1 MPTALTLPPLSL
13 YVHIPW
19 CVRKCPYCDFNS
31 HAAPQEL
38 PIDAYL
44 ACLKQDLLADLDLV
58 QGRKIHSVF
67 FGGGTPSLF
76 PGVAIGDLLAF
87 VADKIGFETGAEI
100 TLEANPGTAE
110 RGNFTSLR
118 MEGVNRLSL
127 GVQSFNDDHLQRLG
141 RIHGRDEALN
151 AFQLARDAGF
161 NNINIDLMHGLP
173 EQTPEQGLS
182 DLQQAISLGPEHI
195 SWYQL
200 TIEPNT
206 HFYSHTPILPLEDT
220 LESIQEQGHATL
232 EAAGYNRYET
242 SAYAKQTKRSAH
254 NINYWQF
261 GDYLAIGAGAHG
273 KNTTITP
280 AGLQV
285 SRNQKTRLPKDY
297 LAASANNTGSNP
309 FCTKQTAIAPEQLPL
324 EFMMNAL
331 RLMDGVSASTYF
343 ARTGQPL
350 NTLAATLADLR
361 KQGLMVD
368 NDDILTN
375 TEVGHRYLNSVLER
389 FL

>member
-1 MPTALTLPPLSL
+1 MPTPTALPPLSL

-31 HAAPQEL
+31 HAAPSEL
-38 PIDAYL
+38 PIDDYL
-44 ACLKQDLLADLDLV
+44 ACLKQDLLHDLDQV

-87 VADKIGFETGAEI
+87 VADKIGFEAGAEI

-182 DLQQAISLGPEHI
+182 DLQQAIGLGPEHI

-206 HFYSHTPILPLEDT
+206 HFYSHTPVLPLEDT
-220 LESIQEQGHATL
+220 LESIQELGH
-232 EAAGYNRYET
+232 EALQSAGYLRYET
-242 SAYAKQTKRSAH
+242 SAYAQTAKRSAH
-254 NINYWQF
+254 NLNYWQF

-273 KNTTITP
+273 KNTALTP
-280 AGLQV
+280 NGLAI

-297 LAASANNTGSNP
+297 LAAAKSTANGNP
-309 FCTKQTAIAPEQLPL
+309 FCAKQSLIDPSQLPL

-331 RLMDGVSASTYF
+331 RLMDGVQASTYF
-343 ARTGQPL
+343 ERTGLALEPL
-350 NTLAATLADLR
+350 AQTLTDLR
-361 KQGLMVD
+361 AQGLMID
-368 NDDILTN
+368 SPHTLAN
-375 TEVGHRYLNSVLER
+375 TELGHRYLNSILER